1 MYRKQFALIGCP
13 LGHSMSPFLHERLFS
28 FSGTDASYE
37 LMEFPREELPRA
49 VERLR
54 AYDGFNITIPYKEA
68 VIPLLDGI
76 DEKARFFGSVNTVKN
91 ENGKLYGHT
100 TDGDG
105 FLFALAAAGVT
116 EPGDVLLLGSGG
128 ASRAMG
134 GTALLAGAS
143 SVTIAA
149 RNPARA
155 EPLAADLRAIAEA
168 KSLSCRV
175 AVETFEA
182 LEADRASRYTLLVNG
197 TPVGMHPHT
206 EGCPVSA
213 DVVER
218 CGAVFDAVY
227 NPDETVLLRTAKR
240 LGKTAVHGIGM
251 LCGQAAK
258 AQELWGLPACGREA
272 LLALSADAVAEM
284 NRRFKGESK

>member
-155 EPLAADLRAIAEA
+155 KPLAADLRAIAEA
-168 KSLSCRV
+168 KGLSCRV
-175 AVETFEA
+175 AVETFE
-182 LEADRASRYTLLVNG
+182 
-197 TPVGMHPHT
+197 
-206 EGCPVSA
+206 A

-258 AQELWGLPACGREA
+258 AQELWGLSACGRET